1 MNDGEDNGS
10 EIDRIV
16 DAVRK
21 TSKYRHVCE
30 DLIRNIG
37 AQELLRQGK
46 YQEALKSTKNKLH
59 QIGGAYFVKRP
70 DYRKWLIQLKEA
82 KQIGGEGAF
91 KGKCAEIMGFHYSTR
106 ERLTV
111 LDSFYFKIFSLLPP
125 VRSVLDVACGFNPL
139 SIPWM
144 PSSGE
149 LTYHACDVYHDMV
162 DFLNEYMDIISVEGE
177 AEVRDVAQYP
187 PEIQADLALVLLT
200 IPCLEQVDR
209 SAGTR
214 LLESLNA
221 RHVAVSFPVR
231 TLGGREKGMRRFYAG
246 RFYSMV
252 EGGDWEISRL
262 DFDTELV
269 FLVHK

>member
-1 MNDGEDNGS
+1 MNDGEYNGS
-10 EIDRIV
+10 EIDRVV

-37 AQELLRQGK
+37 ARELSGQGK
-46 YQEALKSTKNKLH
+46 YREALKSTKSKLH
-59 QIGGAYFVKRP
+59 QVCGAYFVKRP
-70 DYRKWLIQLKEA
+70 DYGRWLIELKEA
-82 KQIGGEGAF
+82 KQIGGERAF

-106 ERLTV
+106 ERLTL
-111 LDSFYFKIFSLLPP
+111 LDSFYSRIFSLLPP

-144 PSSGE
+144 PSSGA

-177 AEVRDVAQYP
+177 TKVRDVAQYP

-221 RHVAVSFPVR
+221 RHLAVSFPVR
-231 TLGGREKGMRRFYAG
+231 TIGGREKDMRRFYSG
-246 RFYSMV
+246 RFHSMV
-252 EGGDWEISRL
+252 EGRGWETSRL

-269 FLVHK
+269 FLIHR